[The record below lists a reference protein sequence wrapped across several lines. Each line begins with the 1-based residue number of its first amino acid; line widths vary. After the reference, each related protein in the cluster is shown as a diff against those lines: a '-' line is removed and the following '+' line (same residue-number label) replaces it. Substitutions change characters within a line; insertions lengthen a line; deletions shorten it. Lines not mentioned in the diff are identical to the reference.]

1 MVSFREVKMGDARL
15 ILEWRTKPRVTSQM
29 LTDIANDE
37 AGQSKWLERCYESP
51 SYYHWIVEAG
61 GRPIGLVN
69 IADVDVNDRNVS
81 WGYYIG
87 EDSALGVG
95 AWIPPYV
102 YNWLFRVV
110 GIDKIVIEVLAANT
124 TVLRMHQFHGY
135 RGVEGSSKSVQKGEV
150 TLDLQ
155 TMVLDADVWCRFERF
170 QRYVADFPTRRW
182 RAAPSLF
189 AGTRDDQRSR
199 A

>member
-1 MVSFREVKMGDARL
+1 MVSFREVDVGDARL
-15 ILEWRTKPRVTSQM
+15 VLDWRTKLRVTSQM
-29 LTDIANDE
+29 LTDIAYDE
-37 AGQSKWLERCYESP
+37 VGQRAWLERCYDNP
-51 SYYHWIVEAG
+51 SYYHWIVEVA
-61 GRPIGLVN
+61 GRPIGLAN
-69 IADVDVNDRNVS
+69 ISDLDVSARSVS

-110 GIDKIVIEVLAANT
+110 GIETIEIDVLTANT

-135 RGVEGSSKSVQKGEV
+135 RGVQGPPKSVQKGEDI
-150 TLDLQ
+150 LELQ
-155 TMVLDADVWCRFERF
+155 TMVLDASTWGRLERF

-182 RAAPSLF
+182 RAAPSLIVG
-189 AGTRDDQRSR
+189 ARQDQRSYG
-199 A
+199 